1 MTESSMNLDEA
12 NRCLRSEPLR
22 SLAICQNYLAAHPDD
37 LYGLFSRY
45 QAWNR
50 LGELQKAL
58 ADISRLIALDPCWN
72 NYSARAHLFREMGDH
87 ARAVEDLTKA
97 RELDDEEWRGSLDP
111 HFRADSLARLGRLDE
126 ALADCAYIS
135 ENHWMPE
142 VLGLPEGNKAEFI
155 AAISKRA
162 RAARTGHR

>member
-1 MTESSMNLDEA
+1 MSESSMNLDEA
-12 NRCLRSEPLR
+12 TRYLRSEPLR

-37 LYGLFSRY
+37 PHGLFSRY

-58 ADISRLIALDPCWN
+58 ADITRAIALDPCWN
-72 NYSARAHLFREMGDH
+72 NYSARAQLFREMGDH
-87 ARAVEDLTKA
+87 TRAVEDLTKA

-126 ALADCAYIS
+126 ALADCAHIS
-135 ENHWMPE
+135 EDHRMPA
-142 VLGLPEGNKAEFI
+142 VLGLPAGNKTQFV
-155 AAISKRA
+155 AAIRKRA
-162 RAARTGHR
+162 LAAGGRPR